1 MGKCLITKLNG
12 SVSNDKLPKLGEM
25 RFYFKKEDRYSNVLN
40 HGIYLTFAENT
51 TISVVGGNFVDKTDS
66 SNLGTTLSFDAGV
79 PKSVFVSNE
88 NCYISVNKYLLL
100 GINPISGETKS
111 VCYFSIDDL
120 KYSSKINK
128 IYSYSSQV
136 TGDIANLKNLT
147 ALTYLNLSDS
157 QVTGD
162 IANLKNLTSL
172 TNLSLSNTS
181 VSGDIAAVKNLT
193 ALTNINFHNSQ
204 QVTGDIANLKNL
216 TALTSIDF
224 YNSQQVTGDIAN
236 LHNLTALT
244 YLNFY
249 NSQVTGDIAN
259 LKNLTALTY
268 LNFYNSQVTGD
279 IANLHNLTALININL
294 SDSQVT
300 GDIAA
305 FTNMSELKELR
316 LNVQTSLVLGELSS
330 LPTNLLFFSANKAN
344 KFTWNNTR
352 SISYSIFAMEN
363 VVLSESVDKALNDL
377 ASCTNKNTDSNP
389 SWYKLIK
396 IIGTRTSASDTSV
409 QTLQNK
415 GYTVSITPA

>member
-236 LHNLTALT
+236 LHNLTAL
-244 YLNFY
+244 
-249 NSQVTGDIAN
+249 
-259 LKNLTALTY
+259 
-268 LNFYNSQVTGD
+268 
-279 IANLHNLTALININL
+279 ININL